1 MAEQGTRSLTQKL
14 IDAHL
19 VSGAART
26 PGEEVEIRIDQV
38 LLQDASG
45 PTALL
50 HFEAMGLAQVKQ
62 KTAVMYGDH
71 QTIQVNS
78 LHTDA
83 HRFMLGFCRK
93 HGIHFSKPGNGIC
106 HNVHLE
112 EFSVPGESLL
122 GTDSHTPQGG
132 AVGMLAIGAGG
143 MDVATAM
150 ATGATIIPRPAI
162 VEVRLT
168 GKLGPWATAKD
179 VILELL
185 RRLGARGGIGKYFEY
200 TGPGV
205 RALTV
210 PERFTIASMGT
221 ELGLTGSI
229 FPSDAQTRTFYE
241 RIGRAADWKPQE
253 AESGAAY
260 DERIELDLGDVQPLV
275 ALPSN
280 PENVVPV
287 SEAAGTPVHQ
297 VIIGSCTNGTFT
309 DVASFAQVLRGRKV
323 ADGVD
328 AIVFPGSRQAF
339 EELAREGHL
348 ADLLAAGVC
357 VSESTCGS
365 CPGYAHIP
373 APGMNSLRA
382 FNRNFKGRSG
392 LSEDAVYLASPEL
405 AAVAALHGEI
415 RDPRDEGKA
424 PEILLPYRFASD
436 RTGIVAPSDN
446 PAAVE
451 IIRGPNI
458 QPVQVGEFIGDSYAG
473 EVLIKLGDN
482 VSTDHISPAGVEAIT
497 YRTNIPA
504 LADFTFRRVDETF
517 ASRAREAGGGVIVGA
532 KTYGQGSARE
542 QAAIC
547 PMILGVRAVIAK
559 SFARIHR
566 ANLIN
571 WGILPLAFS
580 DEDDYE
586 KVEAGQ
592 KLSITNIQDSLATGN
607 FKVEN
612 TDTGHSFGATC
623 PLTERER
630 RMLAAGGALALAR
643 IEGGGAG
650 SANPAPARDGA

>member
-50 HFEAMGLAQVKQ
+50 HFEAMGFARVKQ

-162 VEVRLT
+162 VEVRLS
-168 GKLGPWATAKD
+168 GKLGAWATAKD

-200 TGPGV
+200 TGPSL
-205 RALTV
+205 RNLTV

-253 AESGAAY
+253 AEADAEY

-287 SEAAGTPVHQ
+287 AEAAGTAVHQ

-309 DVASFAQVLRGRKV
+309 DVAAFAQVLRGRKV

-415 RDPRDEGKA
+415 RDPRDEGAA
-424 PEILLPYRFASD
+424 PEVLLPYRFASD
-436 RTGIVAPSDN
+436 RTGIVAPAED
-446 PAAVE
+446 PAEVE

-458 QPVQVGEFIGDSYAG
+458 QPVQVGEAPGDSYAG

-497 YRTNIPA
+497 YRTNMPA
-504 LADFTFRRVDETF
+504 LADFTFRRVDATF

-571 WGILPLAFS
+571 WGILPLTFT

-586 KVEAGQ
+586 KVDAGQ
-592 KLSITNIQDSLATGN
+592 TLSISNIEDSLATGH
-607 FKVEN
+607 FQVEN
-612 TDTGHSFGATC
+612 TETGYTFSAEC

-643 IEGGGAG
+643 IEGGG
-650 SANPAPARDGA
+650 SSPAEIQDDP

>member
-50 HFEAMGLAQVKQ
+50 HFEAMGFARVKQ

-143 MDVATAM
+143 MDVTTAM

-162 VEVRLT
+162 VEVRLS

-200 TGPGV
+200 TGPGL
-205 RALTV
+205 RNLTV

-253 AESGAAY
+253 AEANAEY

-287 SEAAGTPVHQ
+287 SEATGTPVHQ

-309 DVASFAQVLRGRKV
+309 DVAAFAQVLRGRKV

-415 RDPRDEGKA
+415 RDPRDEGAA
-424 PEILLPYRFASD
+424 PEVLLPYRFASD
-436 RTGIVAPSDN
+436 RTGIVAPADD
-446 PAAVE
+446 PAEVE

-458 QPVQVGEFIGDSYAG
+458 QPVQVGEAPGDSYTG

-497 YRTNIPA
+497 YRTNMPA
-504 LADFTFRRVDETF
+504 LADFTFRRVDATF

-571 WGILPLAFS
+571 WGILPLTFV
-580 DEDDYE
+580 DEEDYE
-586 KVEAGQ
+586 KVDAGQ
-592 KLSITNIQDSLATGN
+592 TLSISNIEDSLATGH
-607 FKVEN
+607 FQVEN
-612 TDTGHSFGATC
+612 TATGHSFGAEC

-643 IEGGGAG
+643 IEGGRAGAK
-650 SANPAPARDGA
+650 NPSQTQDDA

>member
-1 MAEQGTRSLTQKL
+1 MADPGWRSLTQKL

-19 VSGAART
+19 VSGESKT
-26 PGEEVEIRIDQV
+26 PGEEIEIRIDQV

-50 HFEAMGLAQVKQ
+50 HFEAMGFDRVKQ

-150 ATGATIIPRPAI
+150 ATGATIIPRPLI
-162 VEVRLT
+162 VEVKLT
-168 GKLGPWATAKD
+168 GKLKAWATAKD

-185 RRLGARGGIGKYFEY
+185 RRLGARGGTGKYFEY

-205 RALTV
+205 RTLSV

-229 FPSDAQTRTFYE
+229 FPSDVQTRAFYE
-241 RIGRAADWKPQE
+241 RMSRPGDWRPHEADPN
-253 AESGAAY
+253 AAY
-260 DERIELDLGDVQPLV
+260 DEEIELDLDEVEPLI
-275 ALPSN
+275 ALPSH

-287 SEAAGTPVHQ
+287 SEAAGTPIHQ

-328 AIVFPGSRQAF
+328 TIVFPGSRQAF

-405 AAVAALHGEI
+405 AAVAAFRGEI
-415 RDPRDEGKA
+415 TDPRIEGK
-424 PEILLPYRFASD
+424 PPDVLLPYRFMCD
-436 RTGIVAPSDN
+436 RTGIVAPAEDPSE
-446 PAAVE
+446 VE
-451 IIRGPNI
+451 VIRGPNI
-458 QPVQVGEFIGDSYAG
+458 RPVPVGEFIGDSYAG
-473 EVLIKLGDN
+473 EILIKLGDN

-497 YRTNIPA
+497 YRTNMPA

-547 PMILGVRAVIAK
+547 PMILGVRAVLAK

-571 WGILPLAFS
+571 WGILPLTFV
-580 DEDDYE
+580 DEDDYD
-586 KVEAGQ
+586 KIGAGQ
-592 KLSITNIQDSLATGN
+592 KLSICNIQDSLATGL
-607 FKVEN
+607 FEIEN
-612 TDTGHSFGATC
+612 QETGHVFGAAC
-623 PLTERER
+623 ALTERER

-643 IEGGGAG
+643 IEGGNLS
-650 SANPAPARDGA
+650 SAETQDGP

>member
-1 MAEQGTRSLTQKL
+1 MADPVSRSLTQRL
-14 IDAHL
+14 IDAHF
-19 VSGAART
+19 VSGAPRT
-26 PGEEVEIRIDQV
+26 PGEEVEIRVDQV

-50 HFEAMGLAQVKQ
+50 HFEAMGFARVKQ
-62 KTAVMYGDH
+62 KTAVMYADH

-83 HRFMLGFCRK
+83 HRFMFGFCRK

-122 GTDSHTPQGG
+122 GTDSHTPQAG
-132 AVGMLAIGAGG
+132 AAGMLAIGAGG
-143 MDVATAM
+143 VDVAAAM
-150 ATGATIIPRPAI
+150 ATGTTLIPRPVI

-168 GKLGPWATAKD
+168 GKLGAWVTAKD

-205 RALTV
+205 RTLSV

-229 FPSDAQTRTFYE
+229 FPSDAQTMTFYE
-241 RIGRAADWKPQE
+241 RIGRLAEWSARE
-253 AESGAAY
+253 AEPGATY
-260 DERIELDLGDVQPLV
+260 DERIELDLGDVAPLV
-275 ALPSN
+275 ALPPN
-280 PENVVPV
+280 PENVVPA
-287 SEAAGTPVHQ
+287 SEVLGTPVHQ
-297 VIIGSCTNGTFT
+297 VIVGSCTNGTFT
-309 DVASFAQVLRGRKV
+309 DVASFAQVLRGRQV

-357 VSESTCGS
+357 VSESTCGA

-373 APGMNSLRA
+373 APGMNSLRT
-382 FNRNFKGRSG
+382 FNRNFGGRSG
-392 LSEDAVYLASPEL
+392 LGEDAVYLASPEL

-415 RDPRDEGKA
+415 ADPRDEGKA
-424 PEILLPYRFASD
+424 PAVLLPHRFAGD
-436 RTGIVAPSDN
+436 KTGIAAPAAE

-458 QPVQVGEFIGDSYAG
+458 KPVPVGEAPGDSYTG

-482 VSTDHISPAGVEAIT
+482 VSTDHIAPAGVEAIT
-497 YRTNIPA
+497 YRTNMPA

-517 ASRAREAGGGVIVGA
+517 AARAREAGGGVIVGA

-571 WGILPLAFS
+571 WGILPLTFV
-580 DEDDYE
+580 DENDYDNID
-586 KVEAGQ
+586 AGQ
-592 KLSITNIQDSLATGN
+592 SLSIPNIGDSLARGR
-607 FKVEN
+607 FEVEN
-612 TDTGHSFGATC
+612 REAGGTFGAAC

-630 RMLAAGGALALAR
+630 RLLAAGGALALAR
-643 IEGGGAG
+643 TEGENASSAETKNG
-650 SANPAPARDGA
+650 S

>member
-50 HFEAMGLAQVKQ
+50 HFEAMGFARVKQ

-162 VEVRLT
+162 VEVRLS

-200 TGPGV
+200 TGPGL
-205 RALTV
+205 RNLTV

-253 AESGAAY
+253 AEANAEY

-287 SEAAGTPVHQ
+287 AEAAGTPVHQ

-309 DVASFAQVLRGRKV
+309 DVAAFAQVLRGRKV

-415 RDPRDEGKA
+415 KDPRDEGAA
-424 PEILLPYRFASD
+424 PEVLLPYRFASD
-436 RTGIVAPSDN
+436 RTGIVAPADD
-446 PAAVE
+446 PAEVE

-458 QPVQVGEFIGDSYAG
+458 QPVQVGEAPGDSWTG

-497 YRTNIPA
+497 YRTNMPA

-571 WGILPLAFS
+571 WGILPLTFV
-580 DEDDYE
+580 DEDDYD
-586 KVEAGQ
+586 KIDAGQ
-592 KLSITNIQDSLATGN
+592 TLSISNIEDSLATGH
-607 FKVEN
+607 FQVEN
-612 TDTGHSFGATC
+612 TETGYTFSAEC

-630 RMLAAGGALALAR
+630 LMLAAGGALALAR
-643 IEGGGAG
+643 IEGGGPG
-650 SANPAPARDGA
+650 STNPTQTQDGA

>member
-19 VSGAART
+19 ISGAART

-50 HFEAMGLAQVKQ
+50 HFEAMGFARVKQ

-162 VEVRLT
+162 VEVRLS
-168 GKLGPWATAKD
+168 GKLGAWATAKD

-200 TGPGV
+200 TGPGL
-205 RALTV
+205 RNLTV

-253 AESGAAY
+253 AEANAEY

-287 SEAAGTPVHQ
+287 SEATGTPVHQ

-309 DVASFAQVLRGRKV
+309 DVAAFAQVLRGRKV

-415 RDPRDEGKA
+415 RDPRDEGAA
-424 PEILLPYRFASD
+424 PEVLLPYRFASD
-436 RTGIVAPSDN
+436 RTGIVAPADD
-446 PAAVE
+446 PAEVE

-458 QPVQVGEFIGDSYAG
+458 QPVQVGEAPGDSYAG

-497 YRTNIPA
+497 YRTNMPA
-504 LADFTFRRVDETF
+504 LADFTFRRVDATF

-571 WGILPLAFS
+571 WGILPLTFT

-586 KVEAGQ
+586 KVDAGQ
-592 KLSITNIQDSLATGN
+592 TLSISNIEDSLATGH
-607 FKVEN
+607 FQVEN
-612 TDTGHSFGATC
+612 TETGYTFSAEC

-643 IEGGGAG
+643 IEGGG
-650 SANPAPARDGA
+650 SSPAEMQDGP

>member
-26 PGEEVEIRIDQV
+26 PGKEVEIRIDQV

-50 HFEAMGLAQVKQ
+50 HFEAMGFARVKQ

-132 AVGMLAIGAGG
+132 AVGMLAVGAGG

-162 VEVRLT
+162 VEVRLS
-168 GKLGPWATAKD
+168 GKLGAWATAKD

-200 TGPGV
+200 TGPGL
-205 RALTV
+205 RNLTV

-253 AESGAAY
+253 AEANAEY

-287 SEAAGTPVHQ
+287 SEATGTPVHQ

-415 RDPRDEGKA
+415 RDPRDEGAA
-424 PEILLPYRFASD
+424 PEVLLPYRFASD
-436 RTGIVAPSDN
+436 RTGIVAPAED
-446 PAAVE
+446 PAEVE
-451 IIRGPNI
+451 IVRGPNI
-458 QPVQVGEFIGDSYAG
+458 QPVQVGEAPGDSWTG

-497 YRTNIPA
+497 YRTNMPA
-504 LADFTFRRVDETF
+504 LADFTFRRVDATF

-571 WGILPLAFS
+571 WGILPLTFV
-580 DEDDYE
+580 DEDDYD
-586 KVEAGQ
+586 KIDAGQ
-592 KLSITNIQDSLATGN
+592 TLSISNIENSLATGH
-607 FKVEN
+607 FQVEN
-612 TDTGHSFGATC
+612 TETGYTFSAEC

-643 IEGGGAG
+643 IEGGG
-650 SANPAPARDGA
+650 SSPAEIQDGP

>member
-1 MAEQGTRSLTQKL
+1 MADSGSRSLTQKL

-19 VSGAART
+19 VSGASGT
-26 PGEEVEIRIDQV
+26 PGEEIEIRIDQV

-50 HFEAMGLAQVKQ
+50 HFEAMGFDRVKQ
-62 KTAVMYGDH
+62 KIAVMYADH

-83 HRFMLGFCRK
+83 HRFMLGFSRK

-132 AVGMLAIGAGG
+132 AVAMLAIGAGG

-150 ATGATIIPRPAI
+150 ATGATIIPRPLI

-168 GKLGPWATAKD
+168 GILEAWATAKD
-179 VILELL
+179 AVLELL
-185 RRLGARGGIGKYFEY
+185 RRLGARGGIGKFFEY

-205 RALTV
+205 RTLSV

-229 FPSDAQTRTFYE
+229 FPSDAQTRLFYE
-241 RIGRAADWKPQE
+241 RMSRPGDWSPHEADP
-253 AESGAAY
+253 GAAY
-260 DERIELDLGDVQPLV
+260 DEEIELDLGEIEPLI

-287 SEAAGTPVHQ
+287 SETIGTPIHQ

-339 EELAREGHL
+339 EELARAGHL

-357 VSESTCGS
+357 VSEATCGS

-392 LSEDAVYLASPEL
+392 LTEDAVYLASPEL
-405 AAVAALHGEI
+405 AAVAALRGEI
-415 RDPRDEGKA
+415 TDPRVEGKP
-424 PEILLPYRFASD
+424 PEILLPYRFMCD
-436 RTGIVAPSDN
+436 RTGIVAPSED
-446 PAAVE
+446 PASVE

-458 QPVQVGEFIGDSYAG
+458 QPVPVGEAIGDSYTG

-497 YRTNIPA
+497 YRTNMPV

-517 ASRAREAGGGVIVGA
+517 APRAREAGGGIIVGA

-559 SFARIHR
+559 TFARIHR

-571 WGILPLAFS
+571 WGILPLTFVN
-580 DEDDYE
+580 EDDYE
-586 KVEAGQ
+586 EIAQGQ
-592 KLSITNIQDSLATGN
+592 SLSISNIQDSLTTGAFQVENQATGN
-607 FKVEN
+607 
-612 TDTGHSFGATC
+612 TFGAAC
-623 PLTERER
+623 VLTERER
-630 RMLAAGGALALAR
+630 RMLLAGGALALAR
-643 IEGGGAG
+643 IEGAG
-650 SANPAPARDGA
+650 SAPADPTETQDGS

>member
-1 MAEQGTRSLTQKL
+1 MADPGWRSLTQKL

-19 VSGAART
+19 VSGDSKT
-26 PGEEVEIRIDQV
+26 PGEEIEIRIDQV

-50 HFEAMGLAQVKQ
+50 HFEAMGFERVKQ

-112 EFSVPGESLL
+112 EFSVPGDSLL

-150 ATGATIIPRPAI
+150 ATGATIIPRPTI
-162 VEVRLT
+162 VEVKLT
-168 GKLGPWATAKD
+168 GKLKAWATAKD

-185 RRLGARGGIGKYFEY
+185 RRLGARGGTGKYFEY

-205 RALTV
+205 RTLSV

-229 FPSDAQTRTFYE
+229 FPSDVQAKAFYE
-241 RIGRAADWKPQE
+241 RMSRPGDWRPHEADPN
-253 AESGAAY
+253 AAY
-260 DERIELDLGDVQPLV
+260 DEEIELDLGEVEPLI
-275 ALPSN
+275 ALPSH

-287 SEAAGTPVHQ
+287 SEAVGTPIHQ

-405 AAVAALHGEI
+405 AAVAAFRGEI
-415 RDPRDEGKA
+415 TDPRIEGK
-424 PEILLPYRFASD
+424 PPDVLLPYRFMCD
-436 RTGIVAPSDN
+436 RTGIVAPAEDPSE
-446 PAAVE
+446 VE
-451 IIRGPNI
+451 VIRGPNI
-458 QPVQVGEFIGDSYAG
+458 QPVPVGEALGDSCAG

-497 YRTNIPA
+497 YRTNMTA

-517 ASRAREAGGGVIVGA
+517 ASRAREAGGGIIVGA

-547 PMILGVRAVIAK
+547 PMILGVRAVLAK

-571 WGILPLAFS
+571 WGILPLTFVN
-580 DEDDYE
+580 EDDYE
-586 KVEAGQ
+586 KVDAGQ
-592 KLSITNIQDSLATGN
+592 KLSISNIQDSLATGL
-607 FKVEN
+607 FEVEN
-612 TDTGHSFGATC
+612 KETGRVFSAACALTD
-623 PLTERER
+623 RER

-643 IEGGGAG
+643 IEGG
-650 SANPAPARDGA
+650 SSSPSQTQDGA

>member
-1 MAEQGTRSLTQKL
+1 MADPGWRSLTQKL

-19 VSGAART
+19 VSGESKT
-26 PGEEVEIRIDQV
+26 PGAEIEIRIDQV

-50 HFEAMGLAQVKQ
+50 HFEAMGFERVKQ

-132 AVGMLAIGAGG
+132 AVGMLAVGAGG
-143 MDVATAM
+143 VDVATAM
-150 ATGATIIPRPAI
+150 ATGATIIPRPLI
-162 VEVRLT
+162 VEVKLT
-168 GKLGPWATAKD
+168 GKLKAWATAKD

-185 RRLGARGGIGKYFEY
+185 RRLGARGGTGKYFEY

-205 RALTV
+205 RTLSV
-210 PERFTIASMGT
+210 PERFTVASMGT

-229 FPSDAQTRTFYE
+229 FPSDVQTRAFYE
-241 RIGRAADWKPQE
+241 RMSRPDDWRPHEADPN
-253 AESGAAY
+253 AAY
-260 DERIELDLGDVQPLV
+260 DEEIELDLGEVEPLV
-275 ALPSN
+275 ALPSH

-287 SEAAGTPVHQ
+287 SEAVGTPIHQ

-405 AAVAALHGEI
+405 AAVAAFRGEI
-415 RDPRDEGKA
+415 TDPRIEGK
-424 PEILLPYRFASD
+424 PPDVLLPYRFMCD
-436 RTGIVAPSDN
+436 RTGIVAPAEDPSE
-446 PAAVE
+446 VE
-451 IIRGPNI
+451 VIRGPNI
-458 QPVQVGEFIGDSYAG
+458 RPVPVGESIGDSCAG

-497 YRTNIPA
+497 YRTNMTA
-504 LADFTFRRVDETF
+504 LADFTFRRVDATF
-517 ASRAREAGGGVIVGA
+517 VSRAREAGGGVIVGA

-571 WGILPLAFS
+571 WGILPLTFT
-580 DEDDYE
+580 DEGDYE
-586 KVEAGQ
+586 KVDAGQ
-592 KLSITNIQDSLATGN
+592 KLSISGIQDSLATGA
-607 FKVEN
+607 FQIEN
-612 TDTGHSFGATC
+612 SATGYTFSAEC

-643 IEGGGAG
+643 IEGGG
-650 SANPAPARDGA
+650 SSPDKMQDGA

>member
-1 MAEQGTRSLTQKL
+1 M
-14 IDAHL
+14 
-19 VSGAART
+19 
-26 PGEEVEIRIDQV
+26 
-38 LLQDASG
+38 
-45 PTALL
+45 
-50 HFEAMGLAQVKQ
+50 
-62 KTAVMYGDH
+62 
-71 QTIQVNS
+71 
-78 LHTDA
+78 
-83 HRFMLGFCRK
+83 
-93 HGIHFSKPGNGIC
+93 
-106 HNVHLE
+106 
-112 EFSVPGESLL
+112 
-122 GTDSHTPQGG
+122 
-132 AVGMLAIGAGG
+132 
-143 MDVATAM
+143 
-150 ATGATIIPRPAI
+150 
-162 VEVRLT
+162 
-168 GKLGPWATAKD
+168 
-179 VILELL
+179 ILELL

-200 TGPGV
+200 TGPGL
-205 RALTV
+205 RNLTV
-210 PERFTIASMGT
+210 PERFTVASMGT

-253 AESGAAY
+253 AEANAEY

-287 SEAAGTPVHQ
+287 AEAAGTPVHQ

-415 RDPRDEGKA
+415 RDPRDEGAA
-424 PEILLPYRFASD
+424 PEVLLPYRFASD
-436 RTGIVAPSDN
+436 RTGIVAPAED

-451 IIRGPNI
+451 IVRGPNI
-458 QPVQVGEFIGDSYAG
+458 QPVQVGEALGDSYTG

-497 YRTNIPA
+497 YRTNMPA

-532 KTYGQGSARE
+532 RTYGQGSARE

-571 WGILPLAFS
+571 WGILPLTFT
-580 DEDDYE
+580 DEDDYDRID
-586 KVEAGQ
+586 AGQ
-592 KLSITNIQDSLATGN
+592 SLSISEHPGFARHGRFPGRKQCDGP
-607 FKVEN
+607 
-612 TDTGHSFGATC
+612 HFGATC

-643 IEGGGAG
+643 IEGGNLS
-650 SANPAPARDGA
+650 SAETQDGA

>member
-1 MAEQGTRSLTQKL
+1 VAEQGTRSLTQKL

-50 HFEAMGLAQVKQ
+50 HFEAMGFARVKQ

-168 GKLGPWATAKD
+168 GKLRDWATAKD

-200 TGPGV
+200 TGPGL
-205 RALTV
+205 RNLTV

-253 AESGAAY
+253 AEADAGY

-287 SEAAGTPVHQ
+287 TETVGTPVHQ

-309 DVASFAQVLRGRKV
+309 DVAAFAQVLRGRKV

-415 RDPRDEGKA
+415 RDPRDEGAA
-424 PEILLPYRFASD
+424 PEVLLPFRFASD
-436 RTGIVAPSDN
+436 RTGIVAPAED
-446 PAAVE
+446 PAEVE
-451 IIRGPNI
+451 IVRGPNI
-458 QPVQVGEFIGDSYAG
+458 QPVQVGEAPGDSYTG

-497 YRTNIPA
+497 YRTNMPA
-504 LADFTFRRVDETF
+504 LADFTFRRVDATF

-571 WGILPLAFS
+571 WGILPLTFT
-580 DEDDYE
+580 DEDDYD
-586 KVEAGQ
+586 KIDAGQ
-592 KLSITNIQDSLATGN
+592 TLSISNIEDSLATGA
-607 FKVEN
+607 FQVEN
-612 TDTGHSFGATC
+612 RDTGGVFSATC

-650 SANPAPARDGA
+650 SANPTQTQDGA

>member
-1 MAEQGTRSLTQKL
+1 M
-14 IDAHL
+14 
-19 VSGAART
+19 
-26 PGEEVEIRIDQV
+26 
-38 LLQDASG
+38 
-45 PTALL
+45 
-50 HFEAMGLAQVKQ
+50 
-62 KTAVMYGDH
+62 
-71 QTIQVNS
+71 
-78 LHTDA
+78 
-83 HRFMLGFCRK
+83 
-93 HGIHFSKPGNGIC
+93 
-106 HNVHLE
+106 
-112 EFSVPGESLL
+112 
-122 GTDSHTPQGG
+122 
-132 AVGMLAIGAGG
+132 
-143 MDVATAM
+143 
-150 ATGATIIPRPAI
+150 
-162 VEVRLT
+162 
-168 GKLGPWATAKD
+168 
-179 VILELL
+179 ILELL

-200 TGPGV
+200 TGPGL
-205 RALTV
+205 RNLTV

-253 AESGAAY
+253 AEANAEY

-287 SEAAGTPVHQ
+287 SEATGTPVHQ

-309 DVASFAQVLRGRKV
+309 DVAAFAQVLRGRKV

-415 RDPRDEGKA
+415 RDPRDEGTA
-424 PEILLPYRFASD
+424 PEVLLPYRFASD
-436 RTGIVAPSDN
+436 RTGIVAPAED
-446 PAAVE
+446 PAEVE

-458 QPVQVGEFIGDSYAG
+458 QPVQVGEAPGDSYAG

-497 YRTNIPA
+497 YRTNMPA

-571 WGILPLAFS
+571 WGILPLTF
-580 DEDDYE
+580 
-586 KVEAGQ
+586 VG
-592 KLSITNIQDSLATGN
+592 
-607 FKVEN
+607 
-612 TDTGHSFGATC
+612 
-623 PLTERER
+623 
-630 RMLAAGGALALAR
+630 
-643 IEGGGAG
+643 
-650 SANPAPARDGA
+650 

>member
-50 HFEAMGLAQVKQ
+50 HFEAMGFARVKQ

-168 GKLGPWATAKD
+168 GKLRDWATAKD

-200 TGPGV
+200 TGPGL
-205 RALTV
+205 RNLTV

-253 AESGAAY
+253 AEADAGY

-287 SEAAGTPVHQ
+287 TETVGTPVHQ

-309 DVASFAQVLRGRKV
+309 DVAAFAQVLRGRKV

-415 RDPRDEGKA
+415 RDPRDEGAA
-424 PEILLPYRFASD
+424 PEVLLPFRFASD
-436 RTGIVAPSDN
+436 RTGIVAPAED
-446 PAAVE
+446 PAEVE
-451 IIRGPNI
+451 IVRGPNI
-458 QPVQVGEFIGDSYAG
+458 QPVQVGEAPGDSYTG

-497 YRTNIPA
+497 YRTNMPA
-504 LADFTFRRVDETF
+504 LADFTFRRVDATF

-571 WGILPLAFS
+571 WGILPLTFT
-580 DEDDYE
+580 DEDDYD
-586 KVEAGQ
+586 KIDAGQ
-592 KLSITNIQDSLATGN
+592 TLSISNIEDSLATGA
-607 FKVEN
+607 FQVEN
-612 TDTGHSFGATC
+612 RDTGGVFSATC

-650 SANPAPARDGA
+650 SANPTQTQDGA

>member
-50 HFEAMGLAQVKQ
+50 HFEAMGFARVKQ

-162 VEVRLT
+162 VEVRLS
-168 GKLGPWATAKD
+168 GKLGAWATAKD

-200 TGPGV
+200 TGPGL
-205 RALTV
+205 RNLTV

-253 AESGAAY
+253 AEANAEY

-287 SEAAGTPVHQ
+287 AEAAGTPVHQ

-309 DVASFAQVLRGRKV
+309 DVAAFAQVLRGRKV

-415 RDPRDEGKA
+415 RDPRDEGAA
-424 PEILLPYRFASD
+424 PEVLLPYRFASD
-436 RTGIVAPSDN
+436 RTGIVAPADD
-446 PAAVE
+446 PAEVE

-458 QPVQVGEFIGDSYAG
+458 QPVQVGEAPGDSWTG

-497 YRTNIPA
+497 YRTNMPA
-504 LADFTFRRVDETF
+504 LADFTFRRVDATF

-547 PMILGVRAVIAK
+547 PMILGVRAVLAK

-571 WGILPLAFS
+571 WGILPLTFT
-580 DEDDYE
+580 DEDDYDRID
-586 KVEAGQ
+586 AGQ
-592 KLSITNIQDSLATGN
+592 KLSISNIADSLATGH
-607 FKVEN
+607 FQVEN
-612 TDTGHSFGATC
+612 RDSGHAFGATC

-643 IEGGGAG
+643 IEGGG
-650 SANPAPARDGA
+650 SSPAEIQDGP

>member
-50 HFEAMGLAQVKQ
+50 HFEAMGFARVKQ

-162 VEVRLT
+162 VEVRLS

-200 TGPGV
+200 TGPGL
-205 RALTV
+205 RNLTV

-241 RIGRAADWKPQE
+241 RIGRIEDWSPQE
-253 AESGAAY
+253 ADSGATY

-287 SEAAGTPVHQ
+287 AEAAGTPVHQ

-309 DVASFAQVLRGRKV
+309 DVAAFAQVLRGRKV

-328 AIVFPGSRQAF
+328 TIVFPGSRQAF

-415 RDPRDEGKA
+415 RDPRDEGAA
-424 PEILLPYRFASD
+424 PEVLLPYRFASD
-436 RTGIVAPSDN
+436 RTGIVAPADD
-446 PAAVE
+446 PAEVE

-458 QPVQVGEFIGDSYAG
+458 QPVQVGEAPGDSYTG

-497 YRTNIPA
+497 YRTNMPA
-504 LADFTFRRVDETF
+504 LADFTFRRVDDTF

-571 WGILPLAFS
+571 WGILPLTFV

-586 KVEAGQ
+586 KIDAGQ
-592 KLSITNIQDSLATGN
+592 TLSISNIEDSLATGA
-607 FKVEN
+607 FQVEN
-612 TDTGHSFGATC
+612 RDTGGVFSATC

-650 SANPAPARDGA
+650 SANPTQTQDGA

>member
-50 HFEAMGLAQVKQ
+50 HFEAMGFARVKQ

-168 GKLGPWATAKD
+168 GKLRDWATAKD

-200 TGPGV
+200 TGPGL
-205 RALTV
+205 RNLTV

-253 AESGAAY
+253 AEADAGY

-287 SEAAGTPVHQ
+287 TETVGTPVHQ

-309 DVASFAQVLRGRKV
+309 DVAAFAQVLRGRKV

-415 RDPRDEGKA
+415 RDPRDEGAA
-424 PEILLPYRFASD
+424 PEVLLPYRFASD
-436 RTGIVAPSDN
+436 RTGIVAPADD
-446 PAAVE
+446 PAEVE
-451 IIRGPNI
+451 IMRGLNI
-458 QPVQVGEFIGDSYAG
+458 QPVQVGEAPGDSYTG

-497 YRTNIPA
+497 YRTNMPA
-504 LADFTFRRVDETF
+504 LADFTFRRVDATF

-571 WGILPLAFS
+571 WGILPLTFV

-586 KVEAGQ
+586 KVDAGQ
-592 KLSITNIQDSLATGN
+592 KLSISNIEDSLATGL
-607 FKVEN
+607 FQVEN
-612 TDTGHSFGATC
+612 TDTGHTFSATC
-623 PLTERER
+623 ALTGRER

-650 SANPAPARDGA
+650 STDPSQTQNGA

>member
-1 MAEQGTRSLTQKL
+1 MADPGWRSLTQKL
-14 IDAHL
+14 IDAHI
-19 VSGAART
+19 VSGNAKT
-26 PGEEVEIRIDQV
+26 PGEEIEIRIDQV

-50 HFEAMGLAQVKQ
+50 HFEAMGFERVKQ

-150 ATGATIIPRPAI
+150 ATGATIIPRPTI
-162 VEVRLT
+162 VEVKLT
-168 GKLGPWATAKD
+168 GKLKAWATAKD

-185 RRLGARGGIGKYFEY
+185 RRLGARGGTGKYFEY

-205 RALTV
+205 RTLSV

-229 FPSDAQTRTFYE
+229 FPSDVQTKAFYE
-241 RIGRAADWKPQE
+241 RMSRPGDWRPHEADPN
-253 AESGAAY
+253 AAY
-260 DERIELDLGDVQPLV
+260 DEEIELDLGEVEPLI
-275 ALPSN
+275 ALPSH

-287 SEAAGTPVHQ
+287 SEAVGTPIHQ

-405 AAVAALHGEI
+405 AAVAAFRGEI
-415 RDPRDEGKA
+415 TDPRIEGK
-424 PEILLPYRFASD
+424 PPDVLLPYRFMCD
-436 RTGIVAPSDN
+436 RTGIVAPAEDPSE
-446 PAAVE
+446 VE
-451 IIRGPNI
+451 VIRGPNI
-458 QPVQVGEFIGDSYAG
+458 QPVPVGEALGDSYAG
-473 EVLIKLGDN
+473 EILIKLGDN

-497 YRTNIPA
+497 YRTNMTA

-517 ASRAREAGGGVIVGA
+517 ASRAREAGGGIIVGA

-547 PMILGVRAVIAK
+547 PMILGVRAVLAK

-571 WGILPLAFS
+571 WGILPLTFVN
-580 DEDDYE
+580 EDDYD
-586 KVEAGQ
+586 KIGAGQ
-592 KLSITNIQDSLATGN
+592 KLSISNIQDSLATGL
-607 FKVEN
+607 FEVEN
-612 TDTGHSFGATC
+612 KETGHVFGAAC
-623 PLTERER
+623 ALTDRER

-643 IEGGGAG
+643 IEGG
-650 SANPAPARDGA
+650 SSSPSQTQDGA